1 MNNSPKIKFCGLKKI
16 EDVELA
22 LKLNID
28 YVGFIYVKNTP
39 RYISFENSK
48 NIINKFNK
56 KVNFIG
62 VFLNHS
68 DDYIEKGVKC
78 GINLIQLHGNE
89 TPTRCKEIKNNFNLP
104 IIKAIPIFKQKDILE
119 VEKYNDCCDMFLFD
133 TKTNGEN
140 KYNGGTGKSFDWHI
154 IKNNSKRLTKLKP
167 WILSGGLN
175 LNNIS
180 KAIEITKTKYV
191 DVSSGIEYSLGK
203 KSQKLM
209 KEFVLNTKI

>member
-56 KVNFIG
+56 KINFIG

-89 TPTRCKEIKNNFNLP
+89 TPTRCKEIRNNFNLP

-119 VEKYNDCCDMFLFD
+119 AEKYNDYCDMFLFD

-140 KYNGGTGKSFDWHI
+140 KYNDKLDYWVSEKDEGIYDAFNKGMELSRGEYIGIIDKVSEYRLNSF
-154 IKNNSKRLTKLKP
+154 
-167 WILSGGLN
+167 ILIFLN
-175 LNNIS
+175 
-180 KAIEITKTKYV
+180 
-191 DVSSGIEYSLGK
+191 
-203 KSQKLM
+203 
-209 KEFVLNTKI
+209 